1 MGKISVEL
9 LMELHRYAID
19 AGALPDEKS
28 LRDAVR
34 DQGTL
39 EYIVYKANNFNDTFS
54 SAACLLCSISYDH
67 PFFEANKRTAWLAA
81 EIVLE
86 NGYIDVSEEEL
97 DKYVRSVASGKENEK
112 DVRKWIE
119 SRFKLFKH

>member
-1 MGKISVEL
+1 MGNISVEL
-9 LMELHRYAID
+9 LMELHRHAID

-28 LRDAVR
+28 LRDAVL

-39 EYIVYKANNFNDTFS
+39 DHIAYKANSFDDAFS
-54 SAACLLCSISYDH
+54 SAAYLLHSIACNH

-86 NGYIDVSEEEL
+86 NGYIEVPEEEL

-112 DVRKWIE
+112 DIRRWIK
-119 SRFKLFKH
+119 SRFKPFTC